1 MASILFFIVTI
12 LSLVHLLLESAIL
25 PNERLKLRYSLF
37 ELRDEL
43 RWKVI
48 DEPGSISA
56 EEYKVLGDKINGT
69 ISNMGKILPTTLYKV
84 QTAYK
89 SDENF
94 KKVVDKRKSI
104 IENSQSDFVKS
115 IDAKA
120 GALTIIAL
128 GINSGGWL
136 IVILPFFLLY
146 KIVVRITSYA
156 LNIKNWFFRIV
167 KIDELA
173 LAPKNMM
180 KSIIPYYST
189 AQLNY

>member
-1 MASILFFIVTI
+1 MVSILFFIATF

-25 PNERLKLRYSLF
+25 PSERLKLRYSLF

-43 RWKVI
+43 RWKAI
-48 DEPGSISA
+48 NEPGSISA
-56 EEYKVLGDKINGT
+56 EEYKVLSDKINGT
-69 ISNMGKILPTTLYKV
+69 ISNMGYIVPSTLFKV
-84 QTAYK
+84 HTAYD

-94 KKVVDKRKSI
+94 KKVVDTRKSL

-120 GALTIIAL
+120 GALTLVAL

-156 LNIKNWFFRIV
+156 LNVKNWFLSKV

-173 LAPKNMM
+173 LAPKNIM
-180 KSIIPYYST
+180 KSIIPDYSA
-189 AQLNY
+189 AQLDY

>member
-1 MASILFFIVTI
+1 MVSILFFTATI

-43 RWKVI
+43 RWKAI
-48 DEPGSISA
+48 NEPGSISV
-56 EEYKVLGDKINGT
+56 EEYKVLSNKINGT
-69 ISNMGKILPTTLYKV
+69 ISNMGHIVPSTLFKV
-84 QTAYK
+84 HTAYD

-94 KKVVDKRKSI
+94 KKAVDKRKSL

-120 GALTIIAL
+120 GALTLVAL
-128 GINSGGWL
+128 GINSGSWL
-136 IVILPFFLLY
+136 IVILPMFLLY

-156 LNIKNWFFRIV
+156 LNAKNWVLRIIN
-167 KIDELA
+167 IDELA
-173 LAPKNMM
+173 LAPKYMM
-180 KSIIPYYST
+180 KSIIPNYST
-189 AQLNY
+189 TMLDY